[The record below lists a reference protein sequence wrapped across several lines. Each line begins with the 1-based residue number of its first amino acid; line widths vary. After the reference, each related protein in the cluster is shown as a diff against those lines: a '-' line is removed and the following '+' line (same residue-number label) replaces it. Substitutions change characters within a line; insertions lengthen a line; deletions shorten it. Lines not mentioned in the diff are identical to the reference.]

1 MKKLLCNSLVASVI
15 AVAGATTFVSKAH
28 AQSVDVDFSGNVGNA
43 CEIEKISDGVVG
55 LTDTLSREDVLS
67 SDQMKLV

>member
-28 AQSVDVDFSGNVGNA
+28 AQSVDVDFRAFHKV
-43 CEIEKISDGVVG
+43 EDFE
-55 LTDTLSREDVLS
+55 TDFL
-67 SDQMKLV
+67 